1 MQMKKSG
8 RRGEFCELPGRCR
21 WKKLRGYFFRSGITL
36 PNDLDLP
43 RLLDFFLVAMCFLL
57 EGITETAV
65 VVLICKSGAGVQ
77 VKMSAV
83 VAADAK
89 RRDS

>member
-1 MQMKKSG
+1 MALRYARWVGVEDDRRNAGLMQMKKSG

-57 EGITETAV
+57 EGIT
-65 VVLICKSGAGVQ
+65 
-77 VKMSAV
+77 
-83 VAADAK
+83 
-89 RRDS
+89 